1 MRNSSWQAMAV
12 AGLTAFAVAC
22 GGGDQAADDT
32 ESMDP
37 GMDQEPAAAEMA
49 EEAGGEA
56 MQEPVDLPEGVT
68 MEMVSQG
75 DQLFTGQG
83 GCHVCHGP
91 DATGTQLAPDLTDG
105 EWLNVSSRDYEEIV
119 ALIKSGVPQPVEH
132 PGPMPPLGG
141 ANLSDA
147 QVDALA
153 AYILTLG
160 S

>member
-1 MRNSSWQAMAV
+1 MRSRNWQAMAV

-32 ESMDP
+32 ESMDA
-37 GMDQEPAAAEMA
+37 GMEQAPA
-49 EEAGGEA
+49 EEAGGEM
-56 MQEPVDLPEGVT
+56 MQEPMDLPEGVT

-105 EWLNVSSRDYEEIV
+105 EWLNVSSRDYTEIV
-119 ALIKSGVPQPVEH
+119 AMIKSGVPQPVQH
-132 PGPMPPLGG
+132 PGPMPPMGG

-153 AYILTLG
+153 AYIVSLG
-160 S
+160 G

>member
-1 MRNSSWQAMAV
+1 MRSTNWQTMAV

-32 ESMDP
+32 ESMDQ
-37 GMDQEPAAAEMA
+37 GMEQAPAA
-49 EEAGGEA
+49 EAGGEM
-56 MQEPVDLPEGVT
+56 MQEPMDLPEGVT
-68 MEMVSQG
+68 MQMVSQG

-91 DATGTQLAPDLTDG
+91 EAKGTQLAPDLTDG
-105 EWLNVSSRDYEEIV
+105 EWLNVSSRNYDEIV
-119 ALIKSGVPQPVEH
+119 AVIKSGVPQPVQH
-132 PGPMPPLGG
+132 PGPMPPMGG
-141 ANLSDA
+141 ARLSDA

-153 AYILTLG
+153 AYIVTLG